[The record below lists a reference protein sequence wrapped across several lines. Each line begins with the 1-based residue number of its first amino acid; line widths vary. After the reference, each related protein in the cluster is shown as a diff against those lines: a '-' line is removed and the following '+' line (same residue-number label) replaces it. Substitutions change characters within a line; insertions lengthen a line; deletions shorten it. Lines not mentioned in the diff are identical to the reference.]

1 MKVAV
6 IGYPNVGKSS
16 LINRLTGRRDAVVH
30 ERAGVTR
37 DRKELECEWNGRSFA
52 LIDTGGVDLADAA
65 PMAALVREQAR
76 AALADAQ
83 LALLVVDARAGM
95 RPGDEE
101 LAAELRASGLPAIVA
116 ANKCDSLAD
125 VALAAEFHRLG
136 LGEPLAVS
144 AAQGLG
150 SGDLLDR
157 IVVLLPA
164 GEREAEEDA
173 VRLALIGRPNVG
185 KSSLVNRIAGQDRV
199 IVSEEPGTTRDAID
213 MPLTTRAPGDAPGS
227 AGRAPGS
234 AGGERRL
241 VLIDTAGLRKRARVA
256 DSLEYYTALRSQRA
270 AERADVALVICD
282 ATDGVT
288 GQDLRIAELA
298 MQADCATALVLNK
311 WDLAE
316 EGADDALAG
325 GETGGAGAVRAVRAQ
340 DLDDV
345 RGRVAQKLRQRPR
358 VLTASAK
365 TGRHVERLL
374 TEAVALADRMGVRIP
389 TPELNRFLSECVQ
402 ARQPPVGTRRG
413 RGAHRLKLIFMTQ
426 TGVRPPRFAIQV
438 NSRGRITRDY
448 SYFLENRLRARY
460 GMDGVPLV
468 IDFVERGQRTGEA
481 SGRARRDASGD
492 QRPAAAAR

>member
-52 LIDTGGVDLADAA
+52 LIDTGGVDVAHAA

-83 LALLVVDARAGM
+83 VALLVVDARAGL

-101 LAAELRASGLPAIVA
+101 LAAQLRASALPAIVA
-116 ANKCDSLAD
+116 ANKCDGLAD
-125 VALAAEFHRLG
+125 VPLAADFHRLG
-136 LGEPLAVS
+136 LGDPLAVS

-157 IVVLLPA
+157 IVELLPA

-185 KSSLVNRIAGQDRV
+185 KSSLVNRIAGQERV

-213 MPLTTRAPGDAPGS
+213 MPLTTRAAGAAPGS
-227 AGRAPGS
+227 AGAAGAAPGK
-234 AGGERRL
+234 RRL
-241 VLIDTAGLRKRARVA
+241 VLIDTAGLRRRSRVA

-316 EGADDALAG
+316 EGADDGRVAG
-325 GETGGAGAVRAVRAQ
+325 EAGDAGAVRAVRAQ
-340 DLDDV
+340 DLDHE
-345 RGRVAQKLRQRPR
+345 RARVAAKLRQRPR

-365 TGRHVERLL
+365 TGRNVGRLL
-374 TEAVALADRMGVRIP
+374 TEAVALADRMGARIP

-402 ARQPPVGTRRG
+402 ARQPPVGSRRG
-413 RGAHRLKLIFMTQ
+413 RGARRLKLIFMTQ
-426 TGVRPPRFAIQV
+426 IGVRPPRFAIQV
-438 NSRGRITRDY
+438 NSRGRVTRDY
-448 SYFLENRLRARY
+448 AYFLENRLRARY

-468 IDFVERGQRTGEA
+468 IDFVERGQRTGEG
-481 SGRARRDASGD
+481 SGRTRRDASGE